1 MILEIRLVVNSVK
14 DSDGDG
20 RRSDLEKGLC
30 SFFLCISDMD
40 VYI

>member
-20 RRSDLEKGLC
+20 TRSDLEKGLC
-30 SFFLCISDMD
+30 SFFFT
-40 VYI
+40 Y